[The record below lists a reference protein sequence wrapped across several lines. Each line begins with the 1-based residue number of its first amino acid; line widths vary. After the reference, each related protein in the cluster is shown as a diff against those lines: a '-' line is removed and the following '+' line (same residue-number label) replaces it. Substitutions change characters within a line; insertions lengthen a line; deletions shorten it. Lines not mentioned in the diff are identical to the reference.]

1 MRRALGKRLR
11 NAEQAEREQMQIGR
25 LIDVGSFKKKKKK
38 GVIAAICPELKLSE
52 GGGPNAHRASAACQP

>member
-11 NAEQAEREQMQIGR
+11 NAEQAEQGQMQIGR
-25 LIDVGSFKKKKKK
+25 LIDVGSFKKKKKKK

-52 GGGPNAHRASAACQP
+52 GGGPNAH